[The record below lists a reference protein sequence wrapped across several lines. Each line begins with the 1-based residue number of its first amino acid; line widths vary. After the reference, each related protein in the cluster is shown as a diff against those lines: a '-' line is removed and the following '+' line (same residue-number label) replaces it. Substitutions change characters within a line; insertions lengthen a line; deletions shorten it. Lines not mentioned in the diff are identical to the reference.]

1 MADVAV
7 TPKGYAENPDLLP
20 IPRAKQ
26 RYGGWT
32 WTLMMFSMNTCIPMF
47 FLGPIGQGL
56 GLNFWQALWGSL
68 IGNLAAVVVMWLNG
82 VVGVRQGLTYPVQ
95 LRSTFGFRG
104 THIPVIMRGISGLVW
119 FGIEAWAGSL
129 AITMI
134 IVAITGVPKDQVT
147 TTALNYLIIAL
158 VVYLGSFIL
167 VMLFGLQGIGKM
179 ANWAGPILL
188 IYFIWLVIFL
198 ATGTQFKA
206 NTPTLWVSKVGYFSL
221 PFAAYLAVQTNW
233 WATVALNISDIS
245 RGINP
250 QKKGAFGLGLFIG
263 IVLGQMLG
271 TALGFTATALTGT
284 TLPQDIIVKFAPGLI
299 PAIIGLLFA
308 FLAPWSTDMTANSI
322 PLFNILMSTFR
333 LRWRPAVIIGTIIAF
348 FAVPWWYVRG
358 GQAYV
363 DYIQAWAG
371 NYGILLGP
379 IAGLMIANY
388 WLVHRQKLDMG
399 ALYTKGSGAYW
410 FKAGWSISAYVS
422 LVLTW
427 VVCYVIAAL
436 INQMA
441 YITVGSVKIPF
452 PGGVIWYFSVV
463 VAIILEWFF
472 GSILRRA
479 EAAKAAQAA

>member
-7 TPKGYAENPDLLP
+7 TPKGYTENPDLLP
-20 IPRAKQ
+20 TPRAQQ
-26 RYGGWT
+26 RYGGLT

-68 IGNLAAVVVMWLNG
+68 IGNLAAVIVMWLNG
-82 VVGVRQGLTYPVQ
+82 VVGVRHGLTYPVQ

-104 THIPVIMRGISGLVW
+104 THIPVIMRGLSGLMW

-134 IVAITGVPKDQVT
+134 IVSLTGVAKDQVT
-147 TTALNYLIIAL
+147 AIAIKYLIIAL
-158 VVYLGSFIL
+158 VVYLGSFVL
-167 VMLFGLQGIGKM
+167 VMLFGLQGIGAM

-198 ATGTQFKA
+198 LTGQQFKA
-206 NTPTLWVSKVGYFSL
+206 NIPTLWVSKAGWFSL
-221 PFAAYLAVQTNW
+221 PFLVYLAVQTNW

-250 QKKGAFGLGLFIG
+250 QKKGAFGTGLFVG
-263 IVLGQMLG
+263 IVLCQMLG
-271 TALGFTATALTGT
+271 TALGFTAVALTGT
-284 TLPQDIIVKFAPGLI
+284 ILPQDIIVKFAPGII

-322 PLFNILMSTFR
+322 PLFNILMSTFK
-333 LRWRPAVIIGTIIAF
+333 LRWKPAVIVGTIIAF
-348 FAVPWWYVRG
+348 FAVPWWYVTG
-358 GQAYV
+358 GQVYV
-363 DYIQAWAG
+363 DYITGWAS

-388 WLVHRQKLDMG
+388 WLVHKQKYDMG

-410 FKAGWSISAYVS
+410 YRNGWSLASYIS

-427 VVCYVIAAL
+427 VICYVIAAL

-441 YITVGSVKIPF
+441 YIPVGSAKIPF
-452 PGGVIWYFSVV
+452 PGGVIWYFAVV
-463 VAIILEWFF
+463 VSILLEWLFAN
-472 GSILRRA
+472 ILK
-479 EAAKAAQAA
+479 EKKA

>member
-7 TPKGYAENPDLLP
+7 TPKGYTENPDLMP
-20 IPRAKQ
+20 TPRSQQK
-26 RYGGWT
+26 YSGWT

-82 VVGVRQGLTYPVQ
+82 VVGVRHGLNYPVQ
-95 LRSTFGFRG
+95 LRDSFGFRG
-104 THIPVIMRGISGLVW
+104 GHVPVILRGLAGLMW

-134 IVAITGVPKDQVT
+134 VVKLTGVPSNMVT
-147 TTALNYLIIAL
+147 ATAIKYLIIAL
-158 VVYLGSFIL
+158 IVYLGSFVL
-167 VMLFGLQGIGKM
+167 VMLFGLQGIGQM
-179 ANWAGPILL
+179 ANWAGPIMLV
-188 IYFIWLVIFL
+188 YFVWLVIWL
-198 ATGTQFKA
+198 LTRGEFKP
-206 NTPTLWVSKVGYFSL
+206 NIPNLWVSKVGYLTL
-221 PFAAYLAVQTNW
+221 PFLAYLAVQTNW

-250 QKKGAFGLGLFIG
+250 QKKGAFGTGLFVG
-263 IVLGQMLG
+263 IVLCQMLG
-271 TALGFTATALTGT
+271 TALGFTAASLTGT
-284 TLPQDIIVKFAPGLI
+284 ILPQDIIVKYSPGTI

-333 LRWRPAVIIGTIIAF
+333 MRWKTSVIVGTVIAF
-348 FAVPWWYVRG
+348 FAVPWWYVKG
-358 GQAYV
+358 ADTYLGYM
-363 DYIQAWAG
+363 QAWAG

-379 IAGLMIANY
+379 IAGIMIANY
-388 WLVHRQKLDMG
+388 WAVRKQKIDVQRLYIKG
-399 ALYTKGSGAYW
+399 AGGAWYKG
-410 FKAGWSISAYVS
+410 GWSLAGFLS

-427 VVCYVIAAL
+427 VLCYVTAAL

-441 YITVGSVKIPF
+441 YFTIGSVKIPF

-463 VAIILEWFF
+463 YAFFLEWIF
-472 GSILRRA
+472 G
-479 EAAKAAQAA
+479 KALKE

>member
-7 TPKGYAENPDLLP
+7 TPKGYTENPDLMP
-20 IPRAKQ
+20 TPRSQQK
-26 RYGGWT
+26 YGGWT

-47 FLGPIGQGL
+47 FLGPIGMSL

-68 IGNLAAVVVMWLNG
+68 IGNLAAVIVMWLNG
-82 VVGVRQGLTYPVQ
+82 VVGVRHGLTYPVQ

-104 THIPVIMRGISGLVW
+104 THIPVIMRGVSGLMW

-134 IVAITGVPKDQVT
+134 IVSLTGVPKDMVT
-147 TTALNYLIIAL
+147 AVAIKYLIIAL
-158 VVYLGSFIL
+158 VVYLGSFVL
-167 VMLFGLQGIGKM
+167 VMLFGLQGIGQM
-179 ANWAGPILL
+179 ANWAGPIMLV
-188 IYFIWLVIFL
+188 YFIWLVVWL
-198 ATGTQFKA
+198 ATRSEFAGNAAKMY
-206 NTPTLWVSKVGYFSL
+206 VSKVGYLSF
-221 PFAAYLAVQTNW
+221 PFLAYLAVQTNW

-250 QKKGAFGLGLFIG
+250 AKKGAFGTGLFVG
-263 IVLGQMLG
+263 IVLCQILATGLG
-271 TALGFTATALTGT
+271 YAAVVLTGT
-284 TLPQDIIVKFAPGLI
+284 ILPQDIIVKFSPGLI
-299 PAIIGLLFA
+299 PALIGLLFA

-333 LRWRPAVIIGTIIAF
+333 LRWRHAVIIGTIIAF
-348 FAVPWWYVRG
+348 FAVPWWHVSN

-379 IAGLMIANY
+379 IAGIMIANY
-388 WLVHRQKLDMG
+388 WLVRKQRLDMG
-399 ALYTKGSGAYW
+399 ALYTKGPSVYW
-410 FKAGWSISAYVS
+410 FRNGWSISAYVA

-436 INQMA
+436 INQMS
-441 YITVGSVKIPF
+441 YINIGALKIPF

-463 VAIILEWFF
+463 VAILLEWLFANV
-472 GSILRRA
+472 LK
-479 EAAKAAQAA
+479 EKQAA

>member
-7 TPKGYAENPDLLP
+7 TPKGYTENPDLMP
-20 IPRAKQ
+20 TPRAQQ

-47 FLGPIGQGL
+47 FLGPIGQSL

-68 IGNLAAVVVMWLNG
+68 IGNLAAVIVMWLNG
-82 VVGVRQGLTYPVQ
+82 VVGVRHAITYPVQ

-104 THIPVIMRGISGLVW
+104 THIPVIMRGLSGLMW

-134 IVAITGVPKDQVT
+134 IVSLTGTPKDQVT
-147 TTALNYLIIAL
+147 ATAIHYLIIAL
-158 VVYLGSFIL
+158 VVYLGSFVL
-167 VMLFGLQGIGKM
+167 VMLFGLQGIGQM
-179 ANWAGPILL
+179 ANWAGPIML
-188 IYFIWLVIFL
+188 IYFVWLVIFL
-198 ATGTQFKA
+198 LTGSQFQGNVA
-206 NTPTLWVSKVGYFSL
+206 NLWVKKAGWFSV
-221 PFAAYLAVQTNW
+221 PFFLYLAVQTNW

-250 QKKGAFGLGLFIG
+250 AKKGAFGTGLFVG
-263 IVLGQMLG
+263 IVLCQMLG
-271 TALGFTATALTGT
+271 TALGFTAVALTGT
-284 TLPQDIIVKFAPGLI
+284 ILPQDIIVKFAPGI
-299 PAIIGLLFA
+299 VPAIIGLLFA

-322 PLFNILMSTFR
+322 PLFNILMSTFKM
-333 LRWRPAVIIGTIIAF
+333 RWRPAVIVGTIIAF
-348 FAVPWWYVRG
+348 FAVPWWYVTG
-358 GQAYV
+358 GQVYV

-388 WLVHRQKLDMG
+388 WIVQKQKLDMG

-410 FKAGWSISAYVS
+410 YRNGWSLSAYAA
-422 LVLTW
+422 LVGTW
-427 VVCYVIAAL
+427 IVCYVIAAL
-436 INQMA
+436 LGQMA
-441 YITVGSVKIPF
+441 YIGAGAVKIPF

-463 VAIILEWFF
+463 VAVLLEWLFV
-472 GSILRRA
+472 SLLK
-479 EAAKAAQAA
+479 EKKA